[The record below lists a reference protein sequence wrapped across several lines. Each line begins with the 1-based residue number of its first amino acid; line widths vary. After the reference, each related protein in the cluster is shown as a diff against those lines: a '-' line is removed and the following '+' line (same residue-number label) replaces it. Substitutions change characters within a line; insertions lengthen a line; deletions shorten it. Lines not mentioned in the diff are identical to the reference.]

1 MIAHFLEPVVFEPKF
16 KVPTLF
22 AVIIVLNVLSFH
34 FLFTL
39 YLIDPQETIAL
50 KAKSI
55 DLVATN
61 FINLVKI
68 ASIERLALHAPNLA
82 VRL

>member
-1 MIAHFLEPVVFEPKF
+1 MPRF
-16 KVPTLF
+16 KIPTLF

-39 YLIDPQETIAL
+39 YLIDSQETIAL

-55 DLVATN
+55 QLVVPK

-68 ASIERLALHAPNLA
+68 ASIERLALHAPNFA
-82 VRL
+82 VHL